1 MEEID
6 LIISDNLTKDELIYN
21 DNIEDSKNSD
31 TNKDGAFNQADIF
44 FKIRLLCAIANQY
57 KQVSDLARQA
67 IVSTEW
73 KRKVFMLVGSLA
85 ESLTVLFPRS
95 WDLFPKICPS
105 KLLEAD

>member
-21 DNIEDSKNSD
+21 DKSD
-31 TNKDGAFNQADIF
+31 TNIDGAFNQADIF
-44 FKIRLLCAIANQY
+44 FKIRLLCAIANQH

-85 ESLTVLFPRS
+85 ESLTVLFARS
-95 WDLFPKICPS
+95 WVLFPKICPS

>member
-21 DNIEDSKNSD
+21 DKSD
-31 TNKDGAFNQADIF
+31 TNIDGAFNQADIF
-44 FKIRLLCAIANQY
+44 FKIRLLCAIANQH

-73 KRKVFMLVGSLA
+73 KRKVFMRVGQSLA
-85 ESLTVLFPRS
+85 ESLMVLIPRS